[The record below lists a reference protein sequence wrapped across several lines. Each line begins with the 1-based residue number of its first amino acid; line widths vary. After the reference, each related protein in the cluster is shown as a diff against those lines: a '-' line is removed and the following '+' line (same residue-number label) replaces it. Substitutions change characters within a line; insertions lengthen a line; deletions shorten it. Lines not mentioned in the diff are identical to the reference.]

1 MASRIKVDPKR
12 RGWFKS
18 RMSTQVSIIIPMRNA
33 EDYVAQALNSILS
46 ETQVSLEVV
55 VVDDGSTDGSRRVVE
70 SVADSRVRVVSGT
83 QQGISAALNVGLRHA
98 AGEVIMR
105 CDADDLYP
113 ASRIRAQMQWLADHP
128 AYGAVCGQFDT
139 IDSLGR
145 SVSRLLRSHATF
157 ADINSELSDGITR
170 THLCT
175 FAIRREFTERL
186 GGFRTYFETAE
197 DIDFSLRL
205 GNICR
210 VAYLPEVFYF
220 YRLHDSSI
228 THTQKSSRR
237 IFFEQ
242 TARDFQ
248 LQRAHRG
255 TDDLDSGTPPSA
267 PENTLGNSNLANDHV
282 YGMLVGQAWSDIKN
296 GQRIQALGLM
306 LRALKIRPFNWDA
319 WKHFFKLALHT
330 LKPPS

>member
-1 MASRIKVDPKR
+1 MASRIKVDPKNR
-12 RGWFKS
+12 SLFEY
-18 RMSTQVSIIIPMRNA
+18 RMTTQVSIVIPMRNA

-46 ETQVSLEVV
+46 ETDVSLEVV
-55 VVDDGSTDGSRRVVE
+55 VVDDGSTDGSRGVVE

-83 QQGISAALNVGLRHA
+83 QHGISAALNVGLRHA
-98 AGEVIMR
+98 VGAVIMR

-113 ASRIRAQMQWLADHP
+113 ASRIRSQVQWLADHP

-145 SVSRLLRSHATF
+145 SVSRLLRSHAAF

-210 VAYLPEVFYF
+210 IAYLPEVFYF
-220 YRLHDSSI
+220 YRLHDNSI

-237 IFFEQ
+237 IFYEK

-248 LQRAHRG
+248 LQRVHQGA
-255 TDDLDSGTPPSA
+255 DDLDSGIPPPPPFNAVGVS
-267 PENTLGNSNLANDHV
+267 NSANDHI
-282 YGMLVGQAWSDIKN
+282 YSMLIGQAWSDIKN
-296 GQRIQALGLM
+296 GQRIQALSLM
-306 LRALKIRPFNWDA
+306 LRALKIRPFHWGA
-319 WKHFFKLALHT
+319 WNNFLKLALYT

>member
-1 MASRIKVDPKR
+1 MP
-12 RGWFKS
+12 
-18 RMSTQVSIIIPMRNA
+18 TQVSIVIPMRNA
-33 EDYVAQALNSILS
+33 EDYVAQTLNSILS
-46 ETQVSLEVV
+46 ETEVSLEVI
-55 VVDDGSTDGSRRVVE
+55 VVDDGSTDGSRRVVD
-70 SVADSRVRVVSGT
+70 SVADSRVRVVSGA

-98 AGEVIMR
+98 IGETIMR

-113 ASRIRAQMQWLADHP
+113 ASRIRSQMQWLADHP
-128 AYGAVCGQFDT
+128 EYGAVCGQFDT

-145 SVSRLLRSHATF
+145 SVSRLLRSHTAF

-175 FAIRREFTERL
+175 FAVRREFIQSL

-197 DIDFSLRL
+197 DIDFALRL

-210 VAYLPEVFYF
+210 VAYLPEVFYC
-220 YRLHDSSI
+220 YRLHETSI

-237 IFFEQ
+237 LFFEQ

-248 LQRAHRG
+248 LQRVQRG
-255 TDDLDSGTPPSA
+255 TDDLDSGAAPSP
-267 PENTLGNSNLANDHV
+267 PENTIDIANSANDHI
-282 YGMLVGQAWSDIKN
+282 YGMLVGQAWTDIKN
-296 GQRIQALGLM
+296 GQRIQALCLM
-306 LRALKIRPFNWDA
+306 LRALKIRPLHWEA
-319 WKHFFKLALHT
+319 WKNFLKLALYT

>member
-1 MASRIKVDPKR
+1 MP
-12 RGWFKS
+12 
-18 RMSTQVSIIIPMRNA
+18 TQVSIVIPMRNA

-46 ETQVSLEVV
+46 ETEVSLEVV

-70 SVADSRVRVVSGT
+70 SFADSRVRVVSGT

-98 AGEVIMR
+98 VGEVIMR

-113 ASRIRAQMQWLADHP
+113 ASRIRAQTQWLADHP

-145 SVSRLLRSHATF
+145 SVSRLLRSHAAF

-197 DIDFSLRL
+197 DIDLALRL

-210 VAYLPEVFYF
+210 VAYLPAVFYF
-220 YRLHDSSI
+220 YRLHETSI

-248 LQRAHRG
+248 LQRLYRG
-255 TDDLDSGTPPSA
+255 TDDLDSGIPPSA
-267 PENTLGNSNLANDHV
+267 PENTLGISNSANDHV
-282 YGMLVGQAWSDIKN
+282 YGMLVGQAWMDIKN
-296 GQRIQALGLM
+296 GQRIQALCLM
-306 LRALKIRPFNWDA
+306 LRALKIRPLHWEA
-319 WKHFFKLALHT
+319 WKNFLKLALHV
-330 LKPPS
+330 LKIPCLRQPGR

>member
-1 MASRIKVDPKR
+1 MP
-12 RGWFKS
+12 
-18 RMSTQVSIIIPMRNA
+18 TQVSIVIPMRNA

-46 ETQVSLEVV
+46 ETEVSLEVV

-70 SVADSRVRVVSGT
+70 SFADSRVRVVSGT
-83 QQGISAALNVGLRHA
+83 QQGISAALNVGLHHA
-98 AGEVIMR
+98 VGEVIMR

-145 SVSRLLRSHATF
+145 SVSRLLRTHAAF

-197 DIDFSLRL
+197 DIDFALRL

-210 VAYLPEVFYF
+210 VAYLPEVFYC
-220 YRLHDSSI
+220 YRLHDTSI

-237 IFFEQ
+237 LFFEQ

-248 LQRAHRG
+248 LQRVHRG
-255 TDDLDSGTPPSA
+255 TDDLHIGTPPSP
-267 PENTLGNSNLANDHV
+267 PEKTLGISNSANDHV
-282 YGMLVGQAWSDIKN
+282 YGMLVGQAWSDISN
-296 GQRIQALGLM
+296 GERVLALRLM
-306 LRALKIRPFNWDA
+306 LRALKLKPLDLDA
-319 WKHFFKLALHT
+319 WKNFLKLALYS
-330 LKPPS
+330 LKPSN